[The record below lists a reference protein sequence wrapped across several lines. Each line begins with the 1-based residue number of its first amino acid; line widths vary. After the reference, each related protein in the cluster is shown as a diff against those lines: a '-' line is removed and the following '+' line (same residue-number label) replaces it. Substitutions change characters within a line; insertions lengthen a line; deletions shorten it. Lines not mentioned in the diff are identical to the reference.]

1 MPDTNSSPPLRAG
14 PDPIDPDAQRK
25 LMEQKRAEWDV
36 ITEKR
41 KQMIAVEQAKA
52 NERAST
58 DEHRLE
64 RDQKAYQEEVQAART
79 RAIEREEWRQE
90 QHTKR
95 EEEEKKRKEAEVQK
109 LMEADEQKRKDA
121 AEAERKEY
129 MMNLHKVATAH
140 KIRDKRELIED
151 QTDEAIRHL
160 SDAADRSERL
170 LGEDTERSLHHL
182 EAERQRKMSQ
192 VRVDD
197 ERRRK
202 MVEERARAA
211 VQEAHGEWKKTDDA
225 ARHMQNRTDA
235 GQTISAARFQENQ
248 AKMRI
253 ENERKRDLLLLDEQL
268 DAKLFAIDQ
277 ETKRLKDE
285 MLKNAGTKKVLIERQ
300 EDKKKQEVER
310 RKDNFEKWLKEG

>member
-1 MPDTNSSPPLRAG
+1 MPDTNPLP
-14 PDPIDPDAQRK
+14 PDPNAQRK
-25 LMEQKRAEWDV
+25 LMEEKRAQWDA

-41 KQMIAVEQAKA
+41 KEMIAAERAKA
-52 NERAST
+52 EERVAA

-64 RDQKAYQEEVQAART
+64 RDQGAYQAEVAAT
-79 RAIEREEWRQE
+79 KARAEEREEWRQA
-90 QHTKR
+90 QHVKR
-95 EEEEKKRKEAEVQK
+95 EEEEKLRKEKEAAK
-109 LMEADEQKRKDA
+109 LQEDEAQKRLEA

-129 MMNLHKVATAH
+129 LANLHRVATAH
-140 KIRDKRELIED
+140 KIRDKRELVEN
-151 QTDEAIRHL
+151 QAEEQAKAIGD
-160 SDAADRSERL
+160 SADRNRRL
-170 LGEDTERSLHHL
+170 LDEETERSLHHL
-182 EAERQRKMSQ
+182 DAERQRKISQ

-202 MVEERARAA
+202 IVEERARTL
-211 VQEAHGEWKKTDDA
+211 VQEAHNTWKKTDET
-225 ARHMQNRTDA
+225 ARHMKDRMGA
-235 GQTISAARFQENQ
+235 GDTISAARFQENQ

-285 MLKNAGTKKVLIERQ
+285 IVKNAGTKKVLIERQ

-310 RKDNFEKWLKEG
+310 RKDNFEKWLKDV